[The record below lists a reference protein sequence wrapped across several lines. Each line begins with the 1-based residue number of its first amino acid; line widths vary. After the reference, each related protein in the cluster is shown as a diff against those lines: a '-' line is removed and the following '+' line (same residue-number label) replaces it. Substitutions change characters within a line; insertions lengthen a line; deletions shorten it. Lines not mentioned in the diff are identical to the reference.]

1 MSNGAIKLAPLM
13 AEIKVDIASFKSDM
27 SKIKA
32 EAISRANE
40 VSKQMERTIKVGN
53 QMSNVGGK
61 LTKSLTLPLAGAG
74 VAAAKMAV
82 DYESSFAKVS
92 TLLDK
97 NVVDYD
103 KYKNDILDA
112 SSKSKVAVGEFSE
125 AVYGS
130 ISAGVDQ
137 TKAIKFTTDAMKLAK
152 GGFTDGAK
160 AVDVMTTAING
171 YGMKAEDA
179 TKISDML
186 ITTQNLG
193 KTTVD
198 EFNKIIAYID

>member
-1 MSNGAIKLAPLM
+1 MGSGIELAPLVTKL
-13 AEIKVDIASFKSDM
+13 KVDINSFKTDM
-27 SKIKA
+27 DKVKTEAVRKA
-32 EAISRANE
+32 DE
-40 VSKQMERTIKVGN
+40 VSKQLEKIAKVGAG
-53 QMSNVGGK
+53 MSKVGSA
-61 LTKSLTLPLAGAG
+61 LTKGVTVPLAAAG
-74 VAAAKMAV
+74 VAATKMAI

-112 SSKSKVAVGEFSE
+112 SSESKVAVDEFSE

-171 YGMKAEDA
+171 YSMTADDA
-179 TKISDML
+179 AKISDML

-198 EFNKIIAYID
+198 ELA